1 MTGDATA
8 TRTSGSTGATS
19 GGGTAT
25 VGIVSPGAMGS
36 ALGRAWARAG
46 NRVVATVTGRSER
59 TRGLAHGLEL
69 LADLDEV
76 VSSSDVVVSICP
88 PSAADDVLA
97 DIIASARRAGSS
109 PVVLEANALAPDLV
123 EALASTSSAAG
134 LTLVDGSVS
143 GGPPSPDGDTMLY
156 LSGAGADRI
165 ASLPAEGLRRR
176 VVGPEVGQASA
187 VKMCTASVYKG
198 TTAIWAQALQ
208 SAAALGVLDV
218 VLDDLSEEF
227 PRQVEGAG
235 RRIAVATAKSARFVA
250 EMEHIARTQGRAGT
264 SVELFEGMAAVYR
277 RLAGTSL
284 AALSPE
290 EAAAV
295 VDLREVLARLT

>member
-1 MTGDATA
+1 MTDRPTAATA
-8 TRTSGSTGATS
+8 SDGRRATRAA
-19 GGGTAT
+19 GTAT
-25 VGIVSPGAMGS
+25 VGIVSPGGMGS
-36 ALGRAWARAG
+36 ALGRAWAAGG

-69 LADLDEV
+69 LGDLDAV

-97 DIIASARRAGSS
+97 AILASAGRTGSS
-109 PVVLEANALAPDLV
+109 PVILEANALAPDLV
-123 EALASTSSAAG
+123 ETLASRSTAAG

-156 LSGAGADRI
+156 LAGPRADVV
-165 ASLPAEGLRRR
+165 ASLPARGLRRR
-176 VVGPEVGQASA
+176 VVGPGVGQASA

-208 SAAALGVLDV
+208 SADALGVLAV
-218 VLDDLSEEF
+218 VLDDLREEF
-227 PRQVEGAG
+227 PQQVEGAG

-295 VDLREVLARLT
+295 ADLREVLSRLV